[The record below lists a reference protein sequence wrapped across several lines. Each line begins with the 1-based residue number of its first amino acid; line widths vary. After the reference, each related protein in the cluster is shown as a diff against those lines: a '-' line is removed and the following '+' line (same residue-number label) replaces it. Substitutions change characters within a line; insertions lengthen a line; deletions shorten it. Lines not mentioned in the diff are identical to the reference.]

1 MPACDLG
8 LQKHLFRYSLKI
20 PACMIIFKILFS
32 QKHCTLYLYS
42 NGHIWIP
49 IYEFEICV
57 SVKKHANRTP
67 TFGNGF
73 GIQKR
78 LQKAVQVSSIL
89 PWTSQGKNI
98 CFTELFVTILKR
110 VVKWAKNN
118 LLQHVPAFVFI
129 LKWKKKTSLHFE
141 IISFINIYKN
151 SPIKGWGGLSKMSNK
166 MSKMSII
173 ELSRLGQDLFDFSGL
188 TWAHPLTYPSTH
200 R

>member
-1 MPACDLG
+1 MPACASGLQKHLLCKTIGHTATECPWLEEAKATTEPLFRYSVKMPACGLG
-8 LQKHLFRYSLKI
+8 LQKHLFQYSLKM
-20 PACMIIFKILFS
+20 PTCMIIFKILFT

-42 NGHIWIP
+42 NGHVWIP

-89 PWTSQGKNI
+89 PWTSHGKNI

-110 VVKWAKNN
+110 VVK
-118 LLQHVPAFVFI
+118 
-129 LKWKKKTSLHFE
+129 
-141 IISFINIYKN
+141 
-151 SPIKGWGGLSKMSNK
+151 
-166 MSKMSII
+166 
-173 ELSRLGQDLFDFSGL
+173 
-188 TWAHPLTYPSTH
+188 
-200 R
+200 

>member
-8 LQKHLFRYSLKI
+8 LQKHLFWYSLKM

-42 NGHIWIP
+42 NGHVWIP

-57 SVKKHANRTP
+57 SVKKHVNRTP

-89 PWTSQGKNI
+89 PGLAI
-98 CFTELFVTILKR
+98 ER
-110 VVKWAKNN
+110 
-118 LLQHVPAFVFI
+118 
-129 LKWKKKTSLHFE
+129 
-141 IISFINIYKN
+141 ISVLRNF
-151 SPIKGWGGLSKMSNK
+151 L
-166 MSKMSII
+166 
-173 ELSRLGQDLFDFSGL
+173 
-188 TWAHPLTYPSTH
+188 
-200 R
+200 